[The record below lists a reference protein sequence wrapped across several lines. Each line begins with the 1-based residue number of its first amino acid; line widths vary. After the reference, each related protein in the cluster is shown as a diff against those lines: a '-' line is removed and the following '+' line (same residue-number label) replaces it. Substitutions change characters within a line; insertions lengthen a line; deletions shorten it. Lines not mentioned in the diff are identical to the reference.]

1 MALFKIED
9 ISFTYAGEKEPA
21 IQNIS
26 IETQKGETVA
36 VIGESGSGKTTLLR
50 LLKKSISPKG
60 ELSGSISFFGG
71 DEISDIG
78 FVFQN
83 PYDQSVCETVYD
95 ELCFAPQNLNI
106 PPDIIRVRVAEVCA
120 FFGISDLVSKKI
132 SELSGGEVQT
142 VNLAAAAVLSPKV
155 IILDEPFSQLDP
167 ISTQKF
173 LNALRRLKDEL
184 GTSLLISS
192 HSIEGILPFADK
204 IAVLESGNLSFFGS
218 TDNVLKTLKDK
229 KNPLSLTCGA
239 LPLISGESI
248 LKTVKEARDYLYKH
262 SINFSSFKK
271 SSDVFGDTLITA
283 KNIYMRYDKRSED
296 VLKGVTI
303 QVKKGEVLGL
313 CGANGSG
320 KTTLLSVL
328 SGALKPYSGKVK
340 SYGDPLY
347 IPQDPRIAFVK
358 DTVLE
363 DIKFMCDISEI
374 PYSMLDSVVSSYPL
388 FKDIDRILNKHPYDL
403 SGGELQKAVVL
414 KALAANKDILLFDEP
429 VKGLDPVSKADF
441 EKMILSIKHEKAIVI
456 ASHDIEFLT
465 CVCSDIAM
473 LFGGEIITK
482 QLSEDFVA
490 QNSYFTTSL
499 VRASKG
505 IKEGLIVSTQL
516 WGEI

>member
-9 ISFTYAGEKEPA
+9 LSFTYAGEKEPA
-21 IQNIS
+21 LKNIS
-26 IETQKGETVA
+26 LETQKGETIA

-50 LLKKSISPKG
+50 LLKKIISPKG
-60 ELSGSISFFGG
+60 ELSGSISFSGS
-71 DEISDIG
+71 DEISEIG
-78 FVFQN
+78 FVFQD
-83 PYDQSVCETVYD
+83 PCDQSVCETVYE

-106 PPDIIRVRVAEVCA
+106 SPDAIRVKAAEACA
-120 FFGISDLVSKKI
+120 FFGISDLISKKI

-167 ISTQKF
+167 ISIQK
-173 LNALRRLKDEL
+173 LISSLRKLKDEL
-184 GTSLLISS
+184 GTSIIISS
-192 HSIEGILPFADK
+192 HSIEGILPFIDK
-204 IAVLESGNLSFFGS
+204 IAVLENGELSLFGDS
-218 TDNVLKTLKDK
+218 DNVIKALIHK
-229 KNPLSLTCGA
+229 KNPLALTCGA
-239 LPLISGESI
+239 LPLISKENI
-248 LKTVKEARDYLYKH
+248 LKTVKEARDYLYRNN
-262 SINFSSFKK
+262 IPFSSFKNQTAV
-271 SSDVFGDTLITA
+271 SGETLIKA

-296 VLKGVTI
+296 ILKGVSVEI
-303 QVKKGEVLGL
+303 KKGEVLGL

-328 SGALKPYSGKVK
+328 SGALKSYSGKVR
-340 SYGDPLY
+340 SCGDVLY

-358 DTVLE
+358 DTVLD
-363 DIKFMCDISEI
+363 DIKFMCDVSGM
-374 PYSMLDSVVSSYPL
+374 PYSMLDSVISSYPL
-388 FKDIDRILNKHPYDL
+388 FKDADKILNKHPYDL

-414 KALAANKDILLFDEP
+414 KALTADKDILLFDEP
-429 VKGLDPVSKADF
+429 VKGLDPKSKAEF
-441 EKMILSIKHEKAIVI
+441 EKMIMSIRGEKAIAI

-465 CVCSDIAM
+465 RVCSDIAM

-482 QLSEDFVA
+482 QPIENFVT

-516 WGEI
+516 WGEL

>member
-9 ISFTYAGEKEPA
+9 ISFTYAGEKESA
-21 IQNIS
+21 LQNIS
-26 IETQKGETVA
+26 LETQKGETVA
-36 VIGESGSGKTTLLR
+36 VIGESGNGKTTLLR
-50 LLKKSISPKG
+50 LMKKSISPKG
-60 ELSGSISFFGG
+60 ELSGNISFFGG

-83 PYDQSVCETVYD
+83 PYDQSVCETVYE
-95 ELCFAPQNLNI
+95 ELCFAPQNMNI
-106 PPDIIRVRVAEVCA
+106 PPDIIRVRVAEACA
-120 FFGISDLVSKKI
+120 FFGISELVSKKI
-132 SELSGGEVQT
+132 SELSGGEVQI

-167 ISTQKF
+167 VSTQKF
-173 LNALRRLKDEL
+173 INTLRRLKDEL
-184 GTSLLISS
+184 GTSLIISS

-204 IAVLESGNLSFFGS
+204 IAVLENGNLSLFGS
-218 TDNVLKTLKDK
+218 ADDVIKALKHK
-229 KNPLSLTCGA
+229 KNPLALTCGA
-239 LPLISGESI
+239 IPLISQKSI
-248 LKTVKEARDYLYKH
+248 LKTVKEARDYLYENN
-262 SINFSSFKK
+262 ITFSDFKK
-271 SSDVFGDTLITA
+271 LSFASGDTLIDA
-283 KNIYMRYDKRSED
+283 KNIYMRYEKRSKD
-296 VLKGVTI
+296 ILKGVSI
-303 QVKKGEVLGL
+303 KVKKGEVLGL

-328 SGALKPYSGKVK
+328 SGALKQYSGKVK
-340 SYGDPLY
+340 SCGDPLY

-358 DTVLE
+358 DTVSE
-363 DIKFMCDISEI
+363 DIKFMCGISGI
-374 PYSMLDSVVSSYPL
+374 PYSMMNSVISSYPL
-388 FKDIDRILNKHPYDL
+388 FKDIDRILKKHPYDL

-429 VKGLDPVSKADF
+429 VKGLDPVSKAEF
-441 EKMILSIKHEKAIVI
+441 EKMILSIRDEKAIVI

-482 QLSEDFVA
+482 QPSEDFVA

-505 IKEGLIVSTQL
+505 IREGLIVSKQL